1 VIRSSLCSHCGAPIP
16 FEGRDVAVCGYCGV
30 ENRWAAPPPEV
41 APGSPVERRN
51 GLGNANFPPTGSLPD
66 VDLREEFLRRKRLAE
81 LARTSSS
88 MALGGW
94 VLALLPVVLIA
105 GVSFGIAR
113 WNDSK
118 KSNPSRTS
126 PFSSSEDSRYWGGV
140 APAIVD
146 LDGDAVEDVVG
157 YHWGAGSEVS
167 LGAFDGATLATKWS
181 LGPFGKWE
189 GTPYLHLVVRGARV
203 VAIRDSVARIV
214 DVKAGKLVTELS
226 LSDKVRSICVPEGSA
241 NGVWLNVDDGNHVL
255 VDAAVGTAKPEG
267 RPADCAVVGTG
278 AQDKLFLKDAEGFR
292 YSVSGTDLKVPGFS
306 ASVFVQDGPYALA
319 VGSKSPGTPFP
330 MLVGGSTTPPP
341 RPNLADERVRRDIER
356 VAKRVGVPPE
366 QMTFGGGSFAVTWQK
381 RLGPDGS
388 ESNARQESHPIA
400 AHVPGGLVTVYA
412 VGDVSHLV
420 RVEAAT
426 GKVLWDI
433 AVPGKESR
441 FDGLSASASRVYLY
455 GAQFLLVFD
464 AKTGAEAG
472 LVGSRTLLM
481 R

>member
-1 VIRSSLCSHCGAPIP
+1 MIRSSLCSHCGAPIP

-51 GLGNANFPPTGSLPD
+51 GLGNANFPPSGPLPD
-66 VDLREEFLRRKRLAE
+66 VNLGEEILRRKRLAE
-81 LARTSSS
+81 LAGTSSS
-88 MALGGW
+88 MVLGGW

-126 PFSSSEDSRYWGGV
+126 PFSSAEDSRYWGGV

-189 GTPYLHLVVRGARV
+189 GMSYLHLVARGTRV
-203 VAIRDSVARIV
+203 VAIRGPVARIV
-214 DVKAGKLVTELS
+214 DVKAGKVVTELS
-226 LSDKVRSICVPEGSA
+226 LSDKVRSTCVPEGSRT
-241 NGVWLNVDDGNHVL
+241 GVWLSVDDGNHVL
-255 VDAAVGTAKPEG
+255 VDAAAGTATPQG
-267 RPADCAVVGTG
+267 RPADCAFVGEG

-292 YSVSGTDLKVPGFS
+292 YAVADSDLKVPGFS
-306 ASVFVQDGPYALA
+306 GKAFVQDGPNVVA

-341 RPNLADERVRRDIER
+341 RPNLADERVRRDVER
-356 VAKRVGVPPE
+356 AARRAGVPSD
-366 QMTFGGGSFAVTWQK
+366 QMTFGGGAFTATWQK

-388 ESNARQESHPIA
+388 ESMARQESDPIA

-455 GAQFLLVFD
+455 NAQFLLVFD
-464 AKTGAEAG
+464 AKTGAEAV
-472 LVGSRTLLM
+472 LLGSRRLLM